1 MKIAK
6 STNFLKPALL
16 VLCGSVAFIALSAQA
31 TVVTWSLN
39 PSNLDQSVGS
49 SSNTYTVSG
58 YDIAAYGYDN
68 NGGTGVARDLF
79 YKNAGSDEIGLGL
92 VGITN
97 HELQVDSHGNPL
109 QFIQLNIT
117 SILNAGF
124 FGGKIEVGSVQSGE
138 LFDLYGSNALGVLG
152 TKLNS
157 TSYDSS
163 TDDQFVS
170 VPNFGTYK
178 YISVVAA
185 GADVMPV
192 AFEAQITPVPEAT
205 SILPTAFLAI
215 VVTAFEARRRRRV
228 TA

>member
-1 MKIAK
+1 MKITRTA
-6 STNFLKPALL
+6 NFLKTALL
-16 VLCGSVAFIALSAQA
+16 VLCGSVAFVAFSAQA
-31 TVVTWSLN
+31 TVVTWNLN
-39 PSNLDQSVGS
+39 PSAFDQSVGS
-49 SSNTYTVSG
+49 SSNSYTVSG
-58 YDIAAYGYDN
+58 NTITAYGYDN
-68 NGGTGVARDLF
+68 NGGTGVAHELF
-79 YKNAGSDEIGLGL
+79 YKNAGVDEIGLGL
-92 VGITN
+92 VGTLHN
-97 HELQVDSHGNPL
+97 ELQVSNGNPL
-109 QFIQLNIT
+109 QFIQLDLT
-117 SILNAGF
+117 SVLSAGF
-124 FGGKIEVGSVQSGE
+124 FNGQLSVGSVQSGE

-163 TDDQFVS
+163 ADDQFVS

-192 AFEAQITPVPEAT
+192 AFQAQITPVPEAT

>member
-1 MKIAK
+1 MKTARPT
-6 STNFLKPALL
+6 SFLKTALL
-16 VLCGSVAFIALSAQA
+16 VLCGSVAFAAFSAQA
-31 TVVTWSLN
+31 TVVTWNLN
-39 PSNLDQSVGS
+39 PNNLNQSVSS

-58 YDIAAYGYDN
+58 YAITAYGYDN
-68 NGGTGVARDLF
+68 SSGTGVAHSLF

-92 VGITN
+92 VGILN
-97 HELQVDSHGNPL
+97 NELQIDSHGNPL
-109 QFIQLNIT
+109 EFIQINIT

-124 FGGKIEVGSVQSGE
+124 FGGRIEVGSVQSGE

-157 TSYDSS
+157 TPYDSS
-163 TDDQFVS
+163 EDDQFVS
-170 VPNFGTYK
+170 IPNFGTYK
-178 YISVVAA
+178 YISVVSAA
-185 GADVMPV
+185 ADVMPV
-192 AFEAQITPVPEAT
+192 AFQAQITPIPEAT

>member
-1 MKIAK
+1 MKTAK
-6 STNFLKPALL
+6 PTNFLKTALL
-16 VLCGSVAFIALSAQA
+16 VLCGSVAFVAFSAQA
-31 TVVTWSLN
+31 TVVTWNLN
-39 PSNLDQSVGS
+39 PNGLDQSVA
-49 SSNTYTVSG
+49 SSNNSYAASG
-58 YDIAAYGYDN
+58 YSITAYGYDN
-68 NGGTGVARDLF
+68 NSGTGVARDLF

-92 VGITN
+92 VGITHN
-97 HELQVDSHGNPL
+97 ELQVDSQGNPL

-124 FGGKIEVGSVQSGE
+124 FGGRIEVGSVQSGE
-138 LFDLYGSNALGVLG
+138 LFDLYGSNALGILG

-170 VPNFGTYK
+170 IPNFGTYK

-185 GADVMPV
+185 AADVMPV
-192 AFEAQITPVPEAT
+192 AFQAQITPVPEAT
-205 SILPTAFLAI
+205 SILPTAVLAI

>member
-6 STNFLKPALL
+6 STDLVKTALA
-16 VLCGSVAFIALSAQA
+16 VLCGSFVFAAFSAQA
-31 TVVTWSLN
+31 TIVTWNLN
-39 PSNLDQSVGS
+39 PNDLNQSVGS
-49 SSNTYTVSG
+49 SNNSYTVSG
-58 YDIAAYGYDN
+58 YSITAYGYDN
-68 NGGTGVARDLF
+68 NSGTGVAHELF
-79 YKNAGSDEIGLGL
+79 YKNAGTGEIGLGL
-92 VGITN
+92 VGTLN
-97 HELQVDSHGNPL
+97 NELQVSGGNPL
-109 QFIQLNIT
+109 QFIQLDLT

-124 FGGKIEVGSVQSGE
+124 FNGRIEVGSVQSGE

-163 TDDQFVS
+163 QDDQFVS
-170 VPNFGTYK
+170 IPNFGTYK
-178 YISVVAA
+178 FISVVAA
-185 GADVMPV
+185 AADVLPV
-192 AFEAQITPVPEAT
+192 AFQAEITPIPEAT